1 MQPAACLHWMEDKD
15 THVISVLVETIRLII
30 FLLRVGTLGP
40 VGERTDLQSQEL
52 GH

>member
-1 MQPAACLHWMEDKD
+1 MEDKD
-15 THVISVLVETIRLII
+15 THVIWTSVVVETIGLIV

-40 VGERTDLQSQEL
+40 VGERTDLQSLEL